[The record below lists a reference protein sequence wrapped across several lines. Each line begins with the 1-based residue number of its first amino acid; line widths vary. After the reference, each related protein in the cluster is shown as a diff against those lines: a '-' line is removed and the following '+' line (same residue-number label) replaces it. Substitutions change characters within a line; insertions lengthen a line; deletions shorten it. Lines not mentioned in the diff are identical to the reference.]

1 MVAKGRGLWAGACS
15 RLIKAC
21 VLFVSRSLS
30 SDIDRSLGPLDRIH
44 GMRLDLA
51 LIPRLNTE
59 RSNTSGLEESLCI
72 EVCTRCDAQTSLIFK
87 TTTKNQI
94 SSEMVWL
101 VVCIGLIVNF

>member
-1 MVAKGRGLWAGACS
+1 MLAKDSGLWAGACS
-15 RLIKAC
+15 RLIKTC